1 MEIIKAQHEHIQ
13 DVARLFDLYRQFYQ
27 CPADLALAKHFISE
41 RIVRDESVIFLAQDP
56 AKNSGQAIGFVQL
69 YPLFCSVDAV
79 KIFILYDLYVEASGR
94 TLGIGKKLM
103 QKAASFAKEAGAG
116 RIDLL
121 TAHDNL
127 AGQALYEKQ
136 GYEKVNEDFYAYSL
150 GL

>member
-1 MEIIKAQHEHIQ
+1 
-13 DVARLFDLYRQFYQ
+13 
-27 CPADLALAKHFISE
+27 
-41 RIVRDESVIFLAQDP
+41 
-56 AKNSGQAIGFVQL
+56 
-69 YPLFCSVDAV
+69 
-79 KIFILYDLYVEASGR
+79 
-94 TLGIGKKLM
+94 M

>member
-13 DVARLFDLYRQFYQ
+13 DVARQFYQ

-79 KIFILYDLYVEASGR
+79 KIFILYDLYMLR
-94 TLGIGKKLM
+94 RR
-103 QKAASFAKEAGAG
+103 GA
-116 RIDLL
+116 RW
-121 TAHDNL
+121 A
-127 AGQALYEKQ
+127 
-136 GYEKVNEDFYAYSL
+136 
-150 GL
+150 